1 MCTERLHPESLKDS
15 QNRILCQCQFI
26 VLCFNQLWEDSLSV
40 YLIHCCAFLFSTPCN
55 TFCPSGKHLHWR
67 KHGCTHSMKRRYKF
81 YDAIHSTLMIVIR
94 IRQALLCLQCN
105 TRFLLMATMMPQVSC
120 FVQCLRKLK
129 DNTRRPWRE
138 CPLIPW
144 WVCFFNL
151 FKFGLEP
158 LSVRSFSGR
167 KLQLPIFRCNI
178 VCHVYWY
185 TNRWMLHS

>member
-1 MCTERLHPESLKDS
+1 MERQP
-15 QNRILCQCQFI
+15 LCL
-26 VLCFNQLWEDSLSV
+26 V
-40 YLIHCCAFLFSTPCN
+40 HCCAFLFSTPCS

-94 IRQALLCLQCN
+94 IRQALPRLQCN

-120 FVQCLRKLK
+120 FIQCLRKLK

-144 WVCFFNL
+144 WVCFFNS

-167 KLQLPIFRCNI
+167 KLQLPIFHCFATVHKHCMPCILIYTLLICTLIGECYIANSSKE
-178 VCHVYWY
+178 YW
-185 TNRWMLHS
+185 LHMYSK